1 MDELSEMYERQKRF
15 LIEILGTDNFE
26 HLHVELTEKYLLRLH
41 GELTEVFDASKLKEM
56 NPVLSIEE
64 KEHQLEEMIDCFKY
78 LLNLFIINKH
88 EPEDIIKKFN
98 EKSSIV
104 EKRKK

>member
-15 LIEILGTDNFE
+15 LTEILGTDKFE
-26 HLHVELTEKYLLRLH
+26 HLHAELTEKYLLRLH
-41 GELTEVFDASKLKEM
+41 GELVEVFDASKLKETK
-56 NPVLSIEE
+56 PVLSFEE

-78 LLNLFIINKH
+78 LLNLFIVNEHK
-88 EPEDIIKKFN
+88 PEDIIRKFN
-98 EKSSIV
+98 EKSSVV